1 MQGNISNQMN
11 MNNPL
16 ENLLNL
22 LNTNILILDY
32 IRESRNILEN
42 NMFLIWDLIDNLS
55 DNNVNNNQNKY
66 FIRICFNKKLEKY
79 LLDNSKSNNNY
90 NLISQ
95 CFNQF
100 LEHKNRYENFVSSL
114 INTNIFMNNDG
125 DIYNA
130 IFEEKWRKINIIL

>member
-1 MQGNISNQMN
+1 MSNQMN
-11 MNNPL
+11 MNNTF

-42 NMFLIWDLIDNLS
+42 NMFLMGDLIDNLS

-90 NLISQ
+90 NLISR

-130 IFEEKWRKINIIL
+130 IFVEKWRKINIIL